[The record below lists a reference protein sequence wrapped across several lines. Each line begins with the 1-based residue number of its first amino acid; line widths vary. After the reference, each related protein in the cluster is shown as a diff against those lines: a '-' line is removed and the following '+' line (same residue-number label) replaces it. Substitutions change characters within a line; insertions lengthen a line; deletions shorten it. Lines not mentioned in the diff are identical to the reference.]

1 MPQSSRSQDMP
12 GGEAHQLSYQA
23 KRQPLP
29 VAGPLPTTWGQP
41 GALPLLQLLVLNSN
55 SLSQTLPPSWGSSYS
70 QFTMLQVLL
79 LDDNRLSGTLP
90 ANWSAGFANLT

>member
-1 MPQSSRSQDMP
+1 MGEKLISSVS
-12 GGEAHQLSYQA
+12 
-23 KRQPLP
+23 
-29 VAGPLPTTWGQP
+29 GQRDS
-41 GALPLLQLLVLNSN
+41 LCLLQAH
-55 SLSQTLPPSWGSSYS
+55 SQTLPPSWGSSYS